1 MMGGSGVIPFRSFF
15 RHPIF
20 LSAAFV
26 CFWRAPTTATLEL
39 QTMWKRAAIS
49 SSTVFLTFLV
59 TSVAH
64 PANPTFRIAIDRDA
78 WRKFEFRYPA
88 TYVFSL
94 GEDAQKVEVRRR
106 DAAGDTWATLDVKT
120 ADDAPNGVECVR
132 FDPPQRKA
140 YVSVGFRTTPVIH
153 LEFLGT
159 NSARFVEIATYYDGR
174 KAAYSLSLDNW
185 GCKSVAHPGAPWKGP
200 ADDESD
206 NYQAALHVCRDFH
219 LPVSIAINSKM
230 LGGEEV
236 WQRMQTELDRRD
248 FSWEPVVHA
257 RTHPCSVAA
266 YSVNGYG
273 PEILGCRDDILSRLR
288 HIPYGQHIFTH
299 ILTCGYQDESI
310 YQTDAGQFV
319 FVRGYNGHDNP
330 ESVEYA
336 PWNAKYGFY
345 GVGGLSC
352 KAYDAVF
359 QSRDPAGRYY
369 AADVQK
375 LDDAFD
381 QVYRTGKIIYAMWHP
396 DRYRNSVL
404 HDPRPGVD
412 GVQGSTLMQH
422 LAYVA
427 NRKDVWY
434 VPNGWLYCYRYVAEH
449 ARVQPAAD

>member
-1 MMGGSGVIPFRSFF
+1 
-15 RHPIF
+15 
-20 LSAAFV
+20 
-26 CFWRAPTTATLEL
+26 
-39 QTMWKRAAIS
+39 MWKRATLS
-49 SSTVFLTFLV
+49 GVTLFLICQGAG
-59 TSVAH
+59 VAY
-64 PANPTFRIAIDRDA
+64 PANPAFLITIDREA

-94 GEDAQKVEVRRR
+94 ADVTGNVRVCRR
-106 DAAGDTWATLDVKT
+106 DAAGDTWATLAIKT
-120 ADDAPNGVECVR
+120 CDDAPNGVECVR
-132 FDPPQRKA
+132 FDPQQRKA
-140 YVSVGFRTTPVIH
+140 YVSVGFRTTPTIH

-159 NSARFVEIATYYDGR
+159 ARAEFVEIAKYYDGR

-185 GCKSVAHPGAPWKGP
+185 GCRSVARPGAVWKGP

-206 NYQAALHVCRDFH
+206 NYQAALHVCRSFH
-219 LPVSIAINSKM
+219 LLVSIAINSKM
-230 LGGEEV
+230 LGGEDV
-236 WQRMQTELDRRD
+236 WQRMQTELDRQD
-248 FSWEPVVHA
+248 FSWEPAVHA

-266 YSVNGYG
+266 YTVNGYR
-273 PEILGCRDDILSRLR
+273 PEILGCREDILGRLR
-288 HIPYGQHIFTH
+288 HIPYGQHIFVH

-310 YQTDAGQFV
+310 LQTSAGQFV

-330 ESVEYA
+330 ESVDYA
-336 PWNAKYGFY
+336 AWNAKYGFY
-345 GVGGLSC
+345 GVGGLSY

-375 LDDAFD
+375 LNDAFD
-381 QVYRTGKIIYAMWHP
+381 QVYRTGGIIYAMWHP

-422 LAYVA
+422 LPHVA

-434 VPNGWLYCYRYVAEH
+434 VANGWLYCYRYVAEH
-449 ARVQPAAD
+449 ARVQPAVGDR

>member
-1 MMGGSGVIPFRSFF
+1 M
-15 RHPIF
+15 
-20 LSAAFV
+20 L
-26 CFWRAPTTATLEL
+26 TLERPIL
-39 QTMWKRAAIS
+39 WKQAAIS
-49 SSTVFLTFLV
+49 VGTALLTILAAG
-59 TSVAH
+59 VAY
-64 PANPTFRIAIDRDA
+64 PADPTFRITIDQAI
-78 WRKFEFRYPA
+78 WQKFEFRYPA

-94 GEDAQKVEVRRR
+94 PDGTENVTVCRR
-106 DAAGDTWATLDVKT
+106 DAAGDTWTTLDVKT

-132 FDPPQRKA
+132 FDPQQRKA
-140 YVSVGFRTTPVIH
+140 YVSVGYRTTPAIQ

-159 NSARFVEIATYYDGR
+159 SRVEFVEIARYYDGR
-174 KAAYSLSLDNW
+174 KAAYSLSIDNW

-206 NYQAALHVCRDFH
+206 NYQAAVHVCRSFH
-219 LPVSIAINSKM
+219 LPVSVAINSKM
-230 LGGEEV
+230 LGGDDV

-257 RTHPCSVAA
+257 RTHPCSVKA
-266 YSVNGYG
+266 YSVNGYD

-288 HIPYGQHIFTH
+288 QIPFGQHIFTH

-330 ESVEYA
+330 ESVDYA
-336 PWNAKYGFY
+336 PWNAKYRFY
-345 GVGGLSC
+345 GVGGLSY

-359 QSRDPAGRYY
+359 QSRTPAGRYY

-375 LDDAFD
+375 LNDAFD
-381 QVYRTGKIIYAMWHP
+381 QVYQSGKIIYAMWHP
-396 DRYRNSVL
+396 DRYRNSAI

-412 GVQGSTLMQH
+412 GEQGSTLLHH

-449 ARVQPAAD
+449 ACVQKAAE